1 MSGYG
6 EFASYY
12 DALTGNVDY
21 AARAG
26 YLLEL
31 FRRFGRE
38 PTLLLDAACGTGS
51 FSLAFAKKGIEVIGI
66 DASEQMLSAAQARAL
81 EQGESI
87 LFLKQ
92 NMQEIDL
99 YGTVDGAVCC
109 LDSVNHLLTA
119 RDVSRFFSRVSLFL
133 EPGCLFLFDVNT
145 LYKHDTVLGGN
156 TFVYDTDEV
165 YCVWQNESG
174 KDHTVTISLDFF
186 ERNGETYIRRCERF
200 RERAYSEETLCS
212 LLEKAG
218 LETLAVY
225 GEQSF
230 LPPKAQEE
238 RVVFV
243 TKKR

>member
-1 MSGYG
+1 MSGYE

-12 DALTGNVDY
+12 DALTENVDY
-21 AARAG
+21 ASRAG

-66 DASEQMLSAAQARAL
+66 DASEQMLSVAQDRAL

-92 NMQEIDL
+92 KMQEIDL
-99 YGTVDGAVCC
+99 YGTVDGVVCC
-109 LDSVNHLLTA
+109 LDSVNHLLTE

-133 EPGCLFLFDVNT
+133 EPGYLFIFDANT
-145 LYKHDTVLGGN
+145 IYKHDVVLNGS
-156 TFVYDTDEV
+156 TFVYDTDGV
-165 YCVWQNESG
+165 YCVWQNEPE
-174 KDHTVTISLDFF
+174 KDHVIAISLDFF
-186 ERNGETYIRRCERF
+186 ERSGETYIRRSERF
-200 RERAYSEETLCS
+200 CERAYTEETLRG

-230 LPPKAQEE
+230 LPPKEQEE
-238 RVVFV
+238 RMVFV
-243 TKKR
+243 TKKQ